1 MNYEDMSLLELR
13 EMAKEKELKNVSKMK
28 KQELID
34 ALKELIGDEKNEEEQ
49 IKPIANKEV
58 EGSYKPYTEND

>member
-34 ALKELIGDEKNEEEQ
+34 ALKEVIGDEKNDKEQ
-49 IKPIANKEV
+49 IKPIANK
-58 EGSYKPYTEND
+58 

>member
-34 ALKELIGDEKNEEEQ
+34 ALK
-49 IKPIANKEV
+49 
-58 EGSYKPYTEND
+58 

>member
-34 ALKELIGDEKNEEEQ
+34 ALKEVIGDEKNDKEQ
-49 IKPIANKEV
+49 IKPIAN
-58 EGSYKPYTEND
+58 NML